1 MFYRSKRGNN
11 SYDVPWYY
19 TKGGKRSY
27 NRGHLLYAKRQKE
40 LAEKNKAKKT
50 KKTPGS
56 PQPSTSKE
64 QPEEPEKTLEDYI
77 TELEINSIFANFSD
91 NYFDE
96 EPETPD
102 LTPMDAQEQ
111 PQNDAP
117 RSVGATSNGTS
128 NTASS
133 AMGSTINKINYVIN
147 PYMSLNKTQMFT
159 RSRILKTWGNA
170 NFFKEGSGDQIKKE
184 FVVPLCWLPVEVLSF
199 YISQAEYIALPLG
212 SKVIRVKYQ
221 VTPLGT
227 ACCFNTNTA
236 NSAWTNS
243 TQTIFGFHTLG
254 LNKTGYCKPVKI
266 TERQPDK
273 PMIIKSVGDVKPD
286 DLSARWYGDEKL
298 SKTNYGS
305 AHGIIRSVP
314 WYTQV
319 AVPDQNTFNSYNG
332 TWDLSRHL
340 TQWEFHSHINVPII
354 DVDFN
359 CTNGWIK
366 QKNYA
371 YNIHSGTVNLAN
383 NYQNATQFV
392 HAKDTSNTFYTKNY
406 LLQSGTLNMKPLTN
420 DYNTLVNLP
429 YLSKN
434 NITTTAE
441 SLPSCNF
448 GVMAVQSNA
457 PDDGLQLTP
466 DFVNVAAYFKV
477 STLIEFDIHLNT
489 SATHSGDT
497 EHISHIYSGIEYP
510 PEQYYNQYH
519 INGYPVMKKN

>member
-27 NRGHLLYAKRQKE
+27 NKGHLLYAKRQKE
-40 LAEKNKAKKT
+40 LAEKNKSKKS
-50 KKTPGS
+50 KKAPGS

-64 QPEEPEKTLEDYI
+64 PEEPELTLEDYI
-77 TELEINSIFANFSD
+77 TQAEINSIFANFSD
-91 NYFDE
+91 NNFQLDPDT
-96 EPETPD
+96 PET
-102 LTPMDAQEQ
+102 TPMNTQEE

-133 AMGSTINKINYVIN
+133 AMGSTINKINYIIN
-147 PYMSLNKTQMFT
+147 PYMSLNKTQLFT
-159 RSRILKTWGNA
+159 RTRILKTWGNA
-170 NFFKEGSGDQIKKE
+170 HFFKDNNGGQIKKE
-184 FVVPLCWLPVEVLSF
+184 FVVPLCWLPVEMLSF
-199 YISQAEYIALPLG
+199 YISQAEYISLPLG
-212 SKVIRVKYQ
+212 SKVIRIKYQ

-236 NSAWTNS
+236 NQAWTNS
-243 TQTIFGFHTLG
+243 TQTIFGFHSVG
-254 LNKTGYCKPVKI
+254 LNKTGYCKPIKIVKR
-266 TERQPDK
+266 TDDK
-273 PMIIKSVGDVKPD
+273 PMIITQVGEVVPEE
-286 DLSARWYGDEKL
+286 LSSRWYGAETL
-298 SKTNYGS
+298 SKTNYGCTQ
-305 AHGIIRSVP
+305 GVIRSVP

-319 AVPDQNTFNSYNG
+319 AVPDSNTFSSFHG

-359 CTNGWIK
+359 CSNGYIK
-366 QKNYA
+366 QKSYA
-371 YNIHSGTVNLAN
+371 YNIHDGTVNLSN
-383 NYQNATQFV
+383 NYQNATELKHIKPAQQEFFN
-392 HAKDTSNTFYTKNY
+392 KDY
-406 LLQSGTLNMKPLTN
+406 LLKSGSLNMQPLKN
-420 DYNTLVNLP
+420 EYNSLVNLP

-441 SLPSCNF
+441 SVPSCNF

-457 PDDGLQLTP
+457 PDDGLTLEPQ
-466 DFVNVAAYFKV
+466 FINVAAYYKV

-497 EHISHIYSGIEYP
+497 EHISHIYSGIDFP

-519 INGYPVMKKN
+519 VNGYPVMKKN